1 MTAKNKTVQ
10 WVRLGDYIEE
20 CDERLG
26 ENTSISIKGIK
37 LKEGFIPTVAN
48 TFGIDLSKYKKVAR
62 HNFACNLMH
71 VGRDIAIPIGYNNS
85 ISPIAVSPAYYV
97 FQIKE
102 SKKDLILDTYLNII
116 LSREEFG
123 RLTWFYTDNSIR
135 GNISEKTFCDIRI
148 PLPSLEVQRELVD
161 TYTGLQRLAEDNEAL
176 IAPLTEACQAF
187 IVDCQKKYPMV
198 KLGDYIKECDERN
211 TEGKYT
217 LDDVRGIST
226 DKKFISTKA
235 NMDGVSLISY
245 KVVNL
250 SNFVYVADTSR
261 RGDKIALAYNNTERS
276 LLVSSVYTVFDI
288 KEGLLPEYLYLL
300 LSRGEFDRYSRFNSW
315 GSARET
321 FSWEELCRVQMPLP
335 PLEVQESIVNLYHC
349 IEEARKI
356 AREAREQLQNLCP
369 ALIQYA
375 EHN

>member
-10 WVRLGDYIEE
+10 WVRLGDYITQRREKNSGLSLPI
-20 CDERLG
+20 RG
-26 ENTSISIKGIK
+26 VTSD
-37 LKEGFIPTVAN
+37 GFIPPKQLDANTMLYNVFYKKDFVFNPARMELNSIALNADYEKAICSSLYEIFYINKPDKLLPEYLNLYIKRGEFARYCWYDAIGSARNYFRVAN
-48 TFGIDLSKYKKVAR
+48 
-62 HNFACNLMH
+62 M
-71 VGRDIAIPIGYNNS
+71 
-85 ISPIAVSPAYYV
+85 
-97 FQIKE
+97 Q
-102 SKKDLILDTYLNII
+102 
-116 LSREEFG
+116 
-123 RLTWFYTDNSIR
+123 
-135 GNISEKTFCDIRI
+135 DIRI

-176 IAPLTEACQAF
+176 IAPLIEACQAF

-235 NMDGVSLISY
+235 NMHGVSLTSY

-276 LLVSSVYTVFDI
+276 LLVSSLYTVFDI

-356 AREAREQLQNLCP
+356 SREARAQLQNLCP

>member
-20 CDERLG
+20 KDERNLDLLVTLSQGISNTKVFQDPKQVSADSKSDKIVRKGYFAYNRATTRNG
-26 ENTSISIKGIK
+26 EKISIAYRIGEDCTVSSAYCVFRIKQEELLNPNFLWLWFSRPEFDRYARYMSKGSAH
-37 LKEGFIPTVAN
+37 EF
-48 TFGIDLSKYKKVAR
+48 FDW
-62 HNFACNLMH
+62 
-71 VGRDIAIPIGYNNS
+71 
-85 ISPIAVSPAYYV
+85 
-97 FQIKE
+97 
-102 SKKDLILDTYLNII
+102 
-116 LSREEFG
+116 EELC
-123 RLTWFYTDNSIR
+123 RVQ
-135 GNISEKTFCDIRI
+135 I

-211 TEGKYT
+211 TEEKYT

-235 NMDGVSLISY
+235 NMDGVSLTSY

-321 FSWEELCRVQMPLP
+321 FSWEELCRVQIPLP

-356 AREAREQLQNLCP
+356 AREARAQLQNLCP